1 MKAQS
6 EQREKWVFLCL
17 LVSIVAVLV
26 LLVQLA
32 PASGEMVAQ
41 EVQTVRI
48 TSSAFDPAT
57 VTVTQGTTIEWEN
70 QDTVTHTV
78 TSQAELWDS
87 GDIAPGATYT
97 RTFDTV
103 GMFSYFCMYDPGMT
117 GTVRVMAE
125 VYLPLV
131 AKQLCVPS
139 PPGESNNVADA
150 LIICSGQT
158 VSGRVS
164 DPDDLDDVYKI
175 MATAGQQ
182 MTISMSGTGGDADLY
197 LYPPGTTDVTTDPW
211 VDSSE
216 NSGNSEFIQGTV
228 QVGGYWYIDVF
239 EYEYDVY
246 TDYDLTVTLSGP

>member
-1 MKAQS
+1 MKAQL
-6 EQREKWVFLCL
+6 EQRVEWVFLCL
-17 LVSIVAVLV
+17 LVSFVVVLV
-26 LLVQLA
+26 LLVQIA

-41 EVQTVRI
+41 EVQTVLI

-87 GDIAPGATYT
+87 GDIAPGATYS
-97 RTFDTV
+97 RTFDIV

-125 VYLPLV
+125 VYLPLI

-139 PPGESNNVADA
+139 PSGESDNVADA

-158 VSGRVS
+158 ISGRIS

-175 MATAGQQ
+175 SASAGQQ
-182 MTISMSGTGGDADLY
+182 ITISMSGTGGDADLY

-216 NSGNSEFIQGTV
+216 NPGNSEFIQSTLP
-228 QVGGYWYIDVF
+228 VGGWWYVDVF
-239 EYEYDVY
+239 QYDYDVH
-246 TDYDLTVTLSGP
+246 TDYVLTVTLSGP